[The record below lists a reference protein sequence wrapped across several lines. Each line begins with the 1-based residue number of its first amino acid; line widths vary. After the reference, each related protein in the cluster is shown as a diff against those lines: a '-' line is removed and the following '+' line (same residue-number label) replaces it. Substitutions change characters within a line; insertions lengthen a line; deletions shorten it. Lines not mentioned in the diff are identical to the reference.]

1 MGMSAGGGGSVKAEP
16 NVTPMIDVMLVLLII
31 FMIVVPQIAAGFK
44 ATPPKGQNIKA
55 HPEDENA
62 DQVLGIDRDGN
73 YYLNKKP
80 INNADLEQL
89 VKQIYDA
96 RTIDKIMYVKA
107 DAGLEY
113 HKVQTALDVIAKG
126 GVRLSGLIADQTP
139 NTESTVPGDAP
150 SGGNNP
156 LDLSGGKKP

>member
-1 MGMSAGGGGSVKAEP
+1 MGMSAGGGGAVKAEP

-62 DQVLGIDRDGN
+62 DQVLGIDAEGQ
-73 YYLNKKP
+73 YFLNKKP
-80 INNADLEQL
+80 IKNEDLEQL

-107 DAGLEY
+107 DATLSY
-113 HKVQTALDVIAKG
+113 YKVQDALDIIAKG

-139 NTESTVPGDAP
+139 NTESTVPGDSP
-150 SGGNNP
+150 KGGTNP
-156 LDLSGGKKP
+156 LQMGGKKP

>member
-1 MGMSAGGGGSVKAEP
+1 MAMSAGGGGSVKAEP

-44 ATPPKGQNIKA
+44 ASPPKGQNITA

-62 DQVLGIDRDGN
+62 DQVLGIDADGK

-80 INNADLEQL
+80 INNADLERL

-96 RTIDKIMYVKA
+96 RTVDKIMYVKA
-107 DAGLEY
+107 DAGLPY
-113 HKVQTALDVIAKG
+113 FKVQKALDVIAKG
-126 GVRLSGLIADQTP
+126 GVRVSGMIADQTP
-139 NTESTVPGDAP
+139 NTESTVASDRPKTGA
-150 SGGNNP
+150 NP
-156 LDLSGGKKP
+156 LAIGGKK

>member
-1 MGMSAGGGGSVKAEP
+1 MGMSAGGGGAVKAEP

-62 DQVLGIDRDGN
+62 DQVLGIDADGQ
-73 YYLNKKP
+73 YFLNKKP

-107 DAGLEY
+107 DASLQY

-126 GVRLSGLIADQTP
+126 GVRLSGLITDQTP
-139 NTESTVPGDAP
+139 GTESTVKGDAP
-150 SGGNNP
+150 NAGGNP
-156 LDLSGGKKP
+156 LEMGGKKP

>member
-1 MGMSAGGGGSVKAEP
+1 MGMSAGGGGAVKAEP

-44 ATPPKGQNIKA
+44 ASPPKGQNIKQ

-62 DQVLGIDRDGN
+62 DQVLGIDAEGQ

-80 INNADLEQL
+80 IKNADLETL

-107 DAGLEY
+107 DAGLAY
-113 HKVQTALDVIAKG
+113 YRVQDALDIIAKG
-126 GVRLSGLIADQTP
+126 GVRVSGLIADQTP
-139 NTESTVPGDAP
+139 GTNSTVEGDTP
-150 SGGNNP
+150 KNGSNP
-156 LDLSGGKKP
+156 LALGGKKP

>member
-44 ATPPKGQNIKA
+44 ATPPKGQNIKQ
-55 HPEDENA
+55 HPEDEEA
-62 DQVLGIDRDGN
+62 DQVLGIDATGQ
-73 YYLNKKP
+73 YFLNKKP
-80 INNADLEQL
+80 INNADLERL
-89 VKQIYDA
+89 VKQIFDA

-113 HKVQTALDVIAKG
+113 YKVQDALDIIAKG

-139 NTESTVPGDAP
+139 NTLSTVKGDAP
-150 SGGNNP
+150 DNASNP
-156 LDLSGGKKP
+156 LAIGGKKK

>member
-1 MGMSAGGGGSVKAEP
+1 MAITTSGGGSVKAEP

-44 ATPPKGQNIKA
+44 AKPPQGQNITA

-62 DQVLGIDRDGN
+62 DQVLGIDAEGQ

-80 INNADLEQL
+80 IKNEDLEQL

-96 RTIDKIMYVKA
+96 RTVDKIMYVKA
-107 DAGLEY
+107 DAGLPY
-113 HKVQTALDVIAKG
+113 FQVQKALDIVAKG
-126 GVRLSGLIADQTP
+126 GVRVTGLITDQTP
-139 NTESTVPGDAP
+139 NTESTVPGDSP
-150 SGGNNP
+150 KGGANP
-156 LDLSGGKKP
+156 LALGGKK

>member
-1 MGMSAGGGGSVKAEP
+1 MGMSAGGGGAVKAEP

-62 DQVLGIDRDGN
+62 DQVLGIDRDGQ
-73 YYLNKKP
+73 YYLNKKQ
-80 INNADLEQL
+80 ITNADLEKL
-89 VKQIYDA
+89 VTQIYTA

-107 DAGLEY
+107 DATLNY
-113 HKVQTALDVIAKG
+113 YKVQDALDIIAKG
-126 GVRLSGLIADQTP
+126 GVRLSGLITDQTP
-139 NTESTVPGDAP
+139 NTESTVPGDSP
-150 SGGNNP
+150 KSGSNP

>member
-1 MGMSAGGGGSVKAEP
+1 MGMSAGGGGAVKAEP

-62 DQVLGIDRDGN
+62 DQVLGIDAEGT

-80 INNADLEQL
+80 IKNEDLERL
-89 VKQIYDA
+89 VTAIYAA
-96 RTIDKIMYVKA
+96 RTVDKIMYVKA
-107 DAGLEY
+107 DAGLPY
-113 HKVQTALDVIAKG
+113 FQVQKALDIVAKG
-126 GVRLSGLIADQTP
+126 GVRVTGLITDQTP
-139 NTESTVPGDAP
+139 NTESTVPGDSPKA
-150 SGGNNP
+150 GANP
-156 LDLSGGKKP
+156 LALGGKK

>member
-62 DQVLGIDRDGN
+62 DQVLGIDKDGQ
-73 YYLNKKP
+73 YFLNKKP

-89 VKQIYDA
+89 VKAIYDA

-107 DAGLEY
+107 DASLPY
-113 HKVQTALDVIAKG
+113 FKVQDALDVIAKG
-126 GVRLSGLIADQTP
+126 GVRLSGLITDQTP
-139 NTESTVPGDAP
+139 GTESTIPGDSPKA
-150 SGGNNP
+150 GGNP
-156 LDLSGGKKP
+156 LDLSGGKK

>member
-62 DQVLGIDRDGN
+62 DQVLGIDADGK

-96 RTIDKIMYVKA
+96 RTVDKIMYVKA
-107 DAGLEY
+107 DAGLSY
-113 HKVQTALDVIAKG
+113 YKVQDALDIIAKG
-126 GVRLSGLIADQTP
+126 GVRVSGLIADQTP
-139 NTESTVPGDAP
+139 NTESTVAGDTP
-150 SGGNNP
+150 KSGGNP

>member
-62 DQVLGIDRDGN
+62 DQVLGIDKDGQ
-73 YYLNKKP
+73 YYVNKKP
-80 INNADLEQL
+80 IKNADLETI

-107 DAGLEY
+107 DAGLQY
-113 HKVQTALDVIAKG
+113 YKVQDALDIIAKG
-126 GVRLSGLIADQTP
+126 GVRLSGLITDQTP
-139 NTESTVPGDAP
+139 NTESTVPGDSPKA
-150 SGGNNP
+150 GNNP

>member
-1 MGMSAGGGGSVKAEP
+1 MSMSAGGGGSVKAEP

-44 ATPPKGQNIKA
+44 AKPPQGQNIKA

-62 DQVLGIDRDGN
+62 DQVLGIDADGN

-80 INNADLEQL
+80 IQNGDLEQL
-89 VKQIYDA
+89 VKQIYNA

-107 DAGLEY
+107 DAGLPY
-113 HKVQTALDVIAKG
+113 FKVQKALDVIAKG
-126 GVRLSGLIADQTP
+126 GVRVSGLITDQTP
-139 NTESTVPGDAP
+139 NTESTVVGDSPKA
-150 SGGNNP
+150 GGNP

>member
-44 ATPPKGQNIKA
+44 ASPPKGQNIKQ
-55 HPEDENA
+55 HPEDENT
-62 DQVLGIDRDGN
+62 DQVLGIDKEGQ

-80 INNADLEQL
+80 IKNEDLEAL
-89 VKQIYDA
+89 VTQIYEA

-107 DAGLEY
+107 DAGLPY
-113 HKVQTALDVIAKG
+113 FKVQAALDIIAKA
-126 GVRLSGLIADQTP
+126 GVRVSGLITDQTP
-139 NTESTVPGDAP
+139 GTESTIEGDSPKNGA
-150 SGGNNP
+150 NP
-156 LDLSGGKKP
+156 LDLSGGKK

>member
-55 HPEDENA
+55 HPEDENS
-62 DQVLGIDRDGN
+62 DQVLGIDKDGQ
-73 YYLNKKP
+73 YYVNKKP
-80 INNADLEQL
+80 INNADLEQI

-107 DAGLEY
+107 DAGLQY
-113 HKVQTALDVIAKG
+113 YKVQDALDIIAKG
-126 GVRLSGLIADQTP
+126 GVRLSGLITDQTP
-139 NTESTVPGDAP
+139 NTESTVPGDSPKA
-150 SGGNNP
+150 GGNP

>member
-62 DQVLGIDRDGN
+62 DQVLGIDAEGN

-80 INNADLEQL
+80 INSADLEPL
-89 VKQIYDA
+89 VKAIYDA
-96 RTIDKIMYVKA
+96 RTVDKIMYLKA

-126 GVRLSGLIADQTP
+126 GVRVSGLIADQTP
-139 NTESTVPGDAP
+139 GTESTVAGDSP
-150 SGGNNP
+150 KSGNNP

>member
-1 MGMSAGGGGSVKAEP
+1 MAMSTSGTGGGVASSP

-44 ATPPKGQNIKA
+44 AKPPQGQNITQ

-62 DQVLGIDRDGN
+62 DQVLGIDADGQ

-89 VKQIYDA
+89 VKAIYYA
-96 RTIDKIMYVKA
+96 RTVDKIMYVKA
-107 DAGLEY
+107 DAGLAY
-113 HKVQTALDVIAKG
+113 YRVQTALDVIAKG
-126 GVRLSGLIADQTP
+126 GVRVSGLITDQTP
-139 NTESTVPGDAP
+139 NTESTVPGDSPKA
-150 SGGNNP
+150 GGNP
-156 LDLSGGKKP
+156 LDLSGGKK

>member
-44 ATPPKGQNIKA
+44 ATPPKGQNIKS

-62 DQVLGIDRDGN
+62 DQVLGIDAEGK
-73 YYLNKKP
+73 YFLNKKP
-80 INNADLEQL
+80 IENADLEKL
-89 VKQIYDA
+89 VKAIYDA
-96 RTIDKIMYVKA
+96 RTVDKIMYVKA
-107 DAGLEY
+107 DAGLSY
-113 HKVQTALDVIAKG
+113 YKVQDALDIIAKG

-139 NTESTVPGDAP
+139 GTESVVAGDSP
-150 SGGNNP
+150 KSGGNP

>member
-1 MGMSAGGGGSVKAEP
+1 MGMSAGGGGSVNAEP

-62 DQVLGIDRDGN
+62 DQVLGIDKDGQ

-107 DAGLEY
+107 DAGLAY
-113 HKVQTALDVIAKG
+113 YKVQDALDVIAKG
-126 GVRLSGLIADQTP
+126 GVRLSGLITDQTP
-139 NTESTVPGDAP
+139 GTESTVAGDSPKA
-150 SGGNNP
+150 GGNP

>member
-1 MGMSAGGGGSVKAEP
+1 MGMSSAGGGGAVKAEP

-44 ATPPKGQNIKA
+44 ATPPQGQNIKA

-62 DQVLGIDRDGN
+62 DQVLGIDKEGQ

-80 INNADLEQL
+80 IKNAELETL
-89 VKQIYDA
+89 VKAIYDA

-107 DAGLEY
+107 DAGLPY
-113 HKVQTALDVIAKG
+113 FKVQDALDIIAKG
-126 GVRLSGLIADQTP
+126 GVRLSGLITDQTP
-139 NTESTVPGDAP
+139 GTESTVLGDSP
-150 SGGNNP
+150 KGGANP
-156 LDLSGGKKP
+156 LDLSGGKK

>member
-44 ATPPKGQNIKA
+44 ATPPKGQNIKL
-55 HPEDENA
+55 HPEDENQ
-62 DQVLGIDRDGN
+62 DQVLGIDKDGQ
-73 YYLNKKP
+73 YFLNKKP

-89 VKQIYDA
+89 VKAIYDA

-107 DAGLEY
+107 DATLPY
-113 HKVQTALDVIAKG
+113 YKVQAALDIIAKG
-126 GVRLSGLIADQTP
+126 GVRVSGLIADQTP
-139 NTESTVPGDAP
+139 GTESTVPGDSPKQA
-150 SGGNNP
+150 SSP
-156 LDLSGGKKP
+156 LTGGGKK

>member
-44 ATPPKGQNIKA
+44 AKPPQGQNITQ

-62 DQVLGIDRDGN
+62 DQVLGIDAAGQ

-80 INNADLEQL
+80 IYNADLEQL
-89 VKQIYDA
+89 VKAIYDA
-96 RTIDKIMYVKA
+96 RTVDKIMYVKA
-107 DAGLEY
+107 DAGLAY
-113 HKVQTALDVIAKG
+113 YKVQTALDVIAKG
-126 GVRLSGLIADQTP
+126 GVRVSGLIADQTP
-139 NTESTVPGDAP
+139 NTESTIASDKPKNGA
-150 SGGNNP
+150 NP
-156 LDLSGGKKP
+156 LDLSGGKK

>member
-1 MGMSAGGGGSVKAEP
+1 MSMSAGGGGGSVKAEP

-44 ATPPKGQNIKA
+44 AKPPQGQNITQ

-62 DQVLGIDRDGN
+62 DQVLGIDADGQ

-89 VKQIYDA
+89 VKAIYDA
-96 RTIDKIMYVKA
+96 RTVDKIMYVKA
-107 DAGLEY
+107 DAGLPY
-113 HKVQTALDVIAKG
+113 FKVQTALDVIAKG
-126 GVRLSGLIADQTP
+126 GVRVSGLIADQTP
-139 NTESTVPGDAP
+139 NTESTVASDKAK
-150 SGGNNP
+150 GGSNP
-156 LDLSGGKKP
+156 LDLSGGKK